1 MKNYGVV
8 VRHRVRIFMAV
19 VMFFTTM
26 LGFSQDST
34 PVLDAQSN
42 PPQLGA
48 CGDAA
53 TFTVTLNLGTTAY
66 PNAQLEITI
75 PNDFEYVNGEQTNVG
90 AVNFVSQTG
99 NKVTLNLNIPA
110 HTATQP
116 QMHVTFK
123 AKALCGSIATTAV
136 GVTKPR
142 MRYKLTGAGAE
153 QLKEGK
159 DINVLY
165 AVLNMKVDPMSAN
178 LPSGE
183 SVQRTI
189 VITNTGNSAISS
201 FKIATTLG
209 AGLEI
214 TGSDFSAEQTNGWV
228 ITNSNGTYQFS
239 GKDLA
244 KGDVVTIT
252 QTLKL
257 KGCTDFTSSYTASYG
272 CGGDESCQYNEINQA
287 TKSPGISLDNT
298 KKPILEITHIGAD
311 GNALTVAKPGGLCLD
326 TDIYHYI
333 KIENKGQ
340 GVAKDLI
347 FTIETSTG
355 DRFGSTYFIE
365 NSYEMAD
372 DHAFTQ
378 NVETPILTTPMAGG
392 GYKWKA
398 EWGGRFGTTGKHWLY
413 EMRLRDIPAG
423 GALYLRVKSRNN
435 SAALGCTTTPS
446 NLAYGYIVSK
456 VRYSNANQCVTSAP
470 VTTNQTSINAGQEI
484 DFRGFNEAS
493 VSVEGGK
500 VYNGSFNVN
509 RVLATWN
516 GLKKDDYFD
525 IVLQLSPSF
534 TNIQQSSLKL
544 FTNTGVPVNP
554 SQAPI
559 VNGNEVRF
567 RFKYQN
573 DIKPYDNK
581 VWSGADFSINGLKI
595 KFDATYNCG
604 TTVGGDPAWYKLNME
619 LKRTES
625 CGTSFTMPTRCIKV
639 DLTPYGCSSGCTDG
653 FVREIPT
660 IERTV
665 YGFEPTDPDN
675 QGVPKYDGSGN
686 LIPINPDTYTRTLQ
700 KSSFHIGDRIRFKQ
714 SGKVNKT
721 TADQWTQGQFSF
733 PMPENL
739 HADANPLTIIDP
751 QSVILTLQRAGATY
765 TATALGLIQ
774 TGNKT
779 ITVNFDIP
787 TLQAKGFPPSIADF
801 QNGDVLT
808 ISMDMTPNKFGHTSQ
823 GQKLFY
829 PNFKLIHNGTDV
841 VCGPPGIAN
850 SYYGITRFTLNVY
863 PYGDQYPT
871 NRQILECERGTHS
884 YFYFDTLMNEI
895 IATNAMFPNEHRT
908 FLRPKK
914 IWFNVPKGLILTGVK
929 IRLDGQGSAN
939 FHDTHIDIDADSN
952 DGNDAQVTDN
962 ANYGFDLEKALRTLI
977 NNKVGHG
984 DKPLHIDEGY
994 RIFIVPEVKLNCYS
1008 GEAEVLSMEME
1019 LEGTGHS
1026 VNHSGFTHFNQT
1038 NIRTIRREIKYL
1050 ADNDKITTSVAQPN
1064 YVGNTNEVRWVVQ
1077 VANSSTFHKFTN
1089 LWIASTDMEITSV
1102 QEVTNATGNT
1112 PMGIPFTKE
1121 TSGIFKL
1128 DKLDPTKT
1136 RYFLVKANII
1146 DCGTGSKNILFGQG
1160 CEGYPTTIDA
1170 NSPCVTSLPVSY
1182 RKTEGAFQVKIES
1195 QPLANYRPK
1204 LCDQIEYDIEI
1215 NNSGIGIT
1223 KEVHLDIPMGLDQ
1236 GLFFVNGSARISQKY
1251 TSGTQG
1257 TTNNWEDANV
1267 TSNNNI
1273 ISISL
1278 GNNVLLPGE
1287 KIRVRFKVQTTN
1299 DCKFNSHQQL
1309 TFIPK
1314 GKNFCGS
1321 DITDIK
1327 SATSDNIIIQ
1337 GDNSNRPIVVIEKG
1351 TATVTFAE
1359 IGATGS
1365 PMAKYEVKF
1374 VNKGSDINSDAI
1386 NANAKFAVKLP
1397 TGWTFV
1403 DQQEI
1408 ATKSGGK
1415 LQYESLEDGFYV
1427 YKLLT
1432 SMPKGEALEI
1442 NDISM
1447 KFTGAMNCDN
1457 TGEVQTQLYYVVD
1470 AGTFGSNC
1478 SVAPTCNLKT
1488 VIVDRKQLLVNKVP
1502 KAKLKTDANT
1512 DLCGTKTIADL
1523 NTLVT
1528 GNANLVWYATQ
1539 TGGAPLATNVQIP
1552 IGTTSYYLALKDAL
1566 TDCESAERLV
1576 VTVTV
1581 KEISERGHISRRQF
1595 CDISSLTVQ
1604 KLKETINLDEEGLIK
1619 VYDNG
1624 GGTAKLDTDILTP
1637 GVLYQYT
1644 RTQAGKCESD
1654 RRDITLIIGKT
1665 PTPVLAEILCGQMT
1679 VDQLKAKFPTPSTIK
1694 VYNGASEVT
1703 SGNLGV
1709 GNYQITNTE
1718 NGKCE
1723 SDKLNINIYES
1734 PVLNITKTD
1743 ASCGVAPSVKINEY
1757 NTAFTYTITPN
1768 LTIATDGTITGYTYG
1783 TSYEVKV
1790 TNGGCSAIQNFVV
1803 SNTCTIDAV
1812 DDLLIEV
1819 DALSPL
1825 RTSTTTI
1832 LSNDTL
1838 GTASATL
1845 SNVTITTQTSAD
1857 PRVSIDTATG
1867 KVKVNSDSVP
1877 TGIYTLTYTIC
1888 EKVNG
1893 TPCDTATVTV
1903 KVRNINAVDDAFTY
1917 ENGALSGTG
1926 NILVN
1931 DKYNGTIPSIPV
1943 EVDLTTSALPEG
1955 ITVSPTGDILVSNAK
1970 SGIYTFTY
1978 QLCSKVLTDV
1988 CDSATVTITVKNR
2001 IEANDDDNG
2010 DSVNGYN
2017 LVPNSTIDIFANDR
2031 LDGKGVS
2038 SQTVTITTHTSL
2050 PVGVTIDVNG
2060 KVTIGSDTPTG
2071 LHSFTY
2077 TLCEKGVTPA
2087 NCDIAKV
2094 IFIVKNIDAV
2104 DDDFGVQTVGTTTKT
2119 VFENDK
2125 LNGVVPTSATVSV
2138 TPNNLPI
2145 GVTLNSDGTLTIG
2158 NTASSGTHTF
2168 TYTICD
2174 KANTSI
2180 CDTATATV
2188 TIKKVVA
2195 TDDSYSITDTTVTQ
2209 TVGNVLDNDKVG
2221 TQTATTTLVTIGNI
2235 QNPTGSNVPALDTN
2249 GNITIP
2255 QGTLPNIY
2263 TITYEICLS
2272 GGSTDCDTAEVQVV
2286 VGTPTLTVAND
2297 TYTATTIATPRVVGN
2312 VLSNDAINGH
2322 TPVLPSFVNI
2332 SVKQPAT
2339 PIGGGVTPTL
2349 STTTGDV
2356 EVPANTPAGVYT
2368 IVYEL
2373 CPKGIATGSPS
2384 CKTAT
2389 VTVTV
2394 SAPEIVALPNAY
2406 TVTTTTT
2413 TQTVGNVLDN
2423 DSLGGASVST
2433 STVTL
2438 TPGAF
2443 THPNITMGTDGNITI
2458 SPNTPSG
2465 TYTGTYTIC
2474 DRVNTSNC
2482 TSTTVTIVVT
2492 AVTTPTVITA
2502 TDDPVTVT
2510 TTESGTVVNVLD
2522 NDRLGT
2528 KTPTTS
2534 DVTIT
2539 VTSTPTGAIVPNLDP
2554 VTGDVTVPSG
2564 TPTGTYVIGYEICT
2578 KVGTVTCSTATVTI
2592 TVTEV
2597 VTPTVL
2603 IATDDPVTVT
2613 TTQSGTVVN
2622 VLDNDK
2628 IGTNTPTTSDVTI
2641 TVTSTP
2647 TGSVVPNLD
2656 PSTGNVMVPSGTPTG
2671 TYTIGYS
2678 ICTKVGTITCDT
2690 ATVTVVVTE
2699 VTTPTTPT
2707 VVTATDDV
2715 VTVTTTQSGT
2725 VVNVLDNDKI
2735 GTNTPTTSDVT
2746 ITVTSTPTGTIV
2758 PNLDPSTGNVTVS
2771 SGTPTGTYTI
2781 GYRICTKSGTITCA
2795 TATVVI
2801 TVTEVV
2807 TPTNTTV
2814 AKDDFRTTYVNTQ
2827 VSGSVGTNDL
2837 DPEGDTQVW
2846 TIQTNTVGGHS
2857 FVLNADGTYTFTP
2870 STDFVGTVSYTYEVC
2885 DNGTPQ
2891 ACATATVYISVKQV
2905 ATPTATSDTF
2915 TATTSTNTQTVGN
2928 VLNNDRIGTNTPTT
2942 SDVTIT
2948 VTKTPTGAIVPILD
2962 PSTGDVTVP
2971 SGTPSGTYEIG
2982 YKICTKVGTVT
2993 CSTATVTITV
3003 TEVVTPTVLIATDDP
3018 VTVTTTQSGTVVNVL
3033 DNDKIGTN
3041 TPTTFDVTITV
3052 TSTPTGAIVPN
3063 LDPVTGNVMV
3073 PSGTPTGTYT
3083 IGYSICTKS
3092 GTITCATATVVITV
3106 TEVVTPTNTTVAK
3119 DDFRTT
3125 YVNTQ
3130 VSGSVAA
3137 NDLDPEGDT
3146 QVWTTQTNTVGGH
3159 SFVLNADGRYT
3170 FTPSTDFVG
3179 TVSYTYEVCD
3189 NGTPQACATAT
3200 ISIQVLPK
3208 GINSLVAND
3217 DTAVTKVNTGVLI
3230 SVLSNDFDPEGD
3242 TFSVT
3247 THTNPSHGTV
3257 ALNADGTFTYTP
3269 TTDFVGEDE
3278 FTYIICDG
3286 NVTSTCKTARVH
3298 VSVVSTT
3305 TNITVANDDA
3315 YNTDVNVAVVGNV
3328 LNNDTDPEGD
3338 TVTTTVVTTP
3348 SNGTLSLSTDGTFT
3362 YTPTTNFVG
3371 TDSFTYRVCDSGTP
3385 QACDEAT
3392 AYITVKGVVATPTAN
3407 SDTFTATTSTNTQ
3420 TVGNVLDNDR
3430 LGTNTPT
3437 TSDVTITVTSTP
3449 TGAIVPNLDPSTGN
3463 VMVPSGTPTG
3473 TYTIGYSICT
3483 KSGTIT
3489 CDTATVTI
3497 VVTEVTTPTTPV
3509 VAKDDV
3515 EQTVVDTPVTV
3526 KVVSNDEHVP
3536 TQGTL
3541 TIVTQPKNGTVV
3553 INDNGTTNDPS
3564 DDEVVYTPN
3573 RGYAG
3578 VDSFEYELCDTM
3590 GNCSIAK
3597 VTITVLNDVIP
3608 HNGISVNGDG
3618 LNDYFHIQGIE
3629 RYPNNTVRIYNRWG
3643 VKVFETKGY
3652 DNVSRVFRAISNGRV
3667 TIEAPEKLPQ
3677 GTYYYIIEYTDNNNK
3692 KHTKG
3697 SWLYIKK

>member
-1 MKNYGVV
+1 
-8 VRHRVRIFMAV
+8 
-19 VMFFTTM
+19 M
-26 LGFSQDST
+26 LGFSQNST

-153 QLKEGK
+153 QLKEGR

-272 CGGDESCQYNEINQA
+272 CAGDESCQYNEINQA

-298 KKPILEITHIGAD
+298 KKPILVVSAVNSD
-311 GNALTVAKPGGLCLD
+311 GTPFKGLRDGGLCFD
-326 TDIYHYI
+326 TEIEHYI
-333 KIENKGQ
+333 KIENQ
-340 GVAKDLI
+340 GAGTAKDLI
-347 FTIETSTG
+347 FTIETSRG
-355 DRFGSTYFIE
+355 VERGSTYFIE
-365 NSYEMAD
+365 NSYQMAD
-372 DHAFTQ
+372 DAAITQ
-378 NVETPILTTPMAGG
+378 NVATPILTPETSTHVWSSERGMH
-392 GYKWKA
+392 Y
-398 EWGGRFGTTGKHWLY
+398 GTTGKNYLL

-423 GALYLRVKSRNN
+423 NALYVRVKTRNN
-435 SAALGCTTTPS
+435 SPTAGCETKPK
-446 NLAYGYIVSK
+446 NIHYGYIATK
-456 VRYSNANQCVTSAP
+456 VRYSNANPCVTSAP
-470 VTTNQTSINAGQEI
+470 VSTDPLGVHSGKEVHFYGVNVADAFVHGGQKYKGKFNITRILTT
-484 DFRGFNEAS
+484 F
-493 VSVEGGK
+493 
-500 VYNGSFNVN
+500 
-509 RVLATWN
+509 N

-525 IVLQLSPSF
+525 IVLNLSPSF
-534 TNIQQSSLKL
+534 TGVSTSTVKLSTAIQTIEPSEILK
-544 FTNTGVPVNP
+544 
-554 SQAPI
+554 
-559 VNGNEVRF
+559 NGNELRI
-567 RFKYQN
+567 RFKYE
-573 DIKPYDNK
+573 DTKKPYNNK
-581 VWSGADFSINGLKI
+581 NWSGFDFLLNAAQLE
-595 KFDATYNCG
+595 FEATYNCG
-604 TTVGGDPAWYKLNME
+604 ATVGGDPAWYSVHME
-619 LKRTES
+619 LKKHIS
-625 CGTSFTMPTRCIKV
+625 CDASYLLATGCDKV
-639 DLTPYGCSSGCTDG
+639 NLTPYGCSSGCVNG
-653 FVREIPT
+653 FVRGIPT
-660 IERTV
+660 VERMV
-665 YGFEPTDPDN
+665 YGYEASDPDN
-675 QGVPKYDGSGN
+675 GGLPKYDGSGN
-686 LIPINPDTYTRTLQ
+686 PISINPDTYTRTIQ
-700 KSSFHIGDRIRFKQ
+700 KSFFHTGDRIRFKQ
-714 SGKVNKT
+714 SGEVKKT
-721 TADQWTQGQFSF
+721 NTEQWTQGQFSF

-739 HADANPLTIIDP
+739 HADADPLTIIDP
-751 QSVILTLQRAGATY
+751 QSVILTLQRAGSTY
-765 TATALGLIQ
+765 TATALDLIQ

-779 ITVNFDIP
+779 ITIEFNIA
-787 TLQAKGFPPSIADF
+787 TLHTKGFPPSIADF

-808 ISMDMTPNKFGHTSQ
+808 ISMDMTPNKFGRSSR

-829 PNFKLIHNGTDV
+829 PNFKLVHNGVDV
-841 VCGPPGIAN
+841 SCGPSGVAN
-850 SYYGITRFTLNVY
+850 SYYGITRFGLYAQSTNH
-863 PYGDQYPT
+863 PT
-871 NRQILECERGTHS
+871 RRQIVECTRDSES
-884 YFYFDTLMNEI
+884 YFNLDVNLDETPV
-895 IATNAMFPNEHRT
+895 TNVMFPNENRNL
-908 FLRPKK
+908 LRPKN

-929 IRLDGQGSAN
+929 IRLDGQGNTN
-939 FHDTHIDIDADSN
+939 FGDTSIDVDADNN
-952 DGNDAQVTDN
+952 DGNDSEVTDN
-962 ANYGFDLEKALRTLI
+962 PNYRFDLDKAMRNLI
-977 NNKVGHG
+977 KAKLNHG

-994 RIFIVPEVKLNCYS
+994 RIYIVPQVKINCHA
-1008 GEAEVLSMEME
+1008 GAQERLSIDVE
-1019 LEGTGHS
+1019 LEGTGES
-1026 VNHSGFTHFNQT
+1026 INSPIRTYLEQM
-1038 NIRTIRREIKYL
+1038 NIRTGAQYIDYL
-1050 ADNDKITTSVAQPN
+1050 TDNDKITTTVAQPN

-1102 QEVTNATGNT
+1102 QEVTNATGNI

-1160 CEGYPTTIDA
+1160 CEGYPTAIDA

-1337 GDNSNRPIVVIEKG
+1337 GDNSNRPIVVIEKA

-1403 DQQEI
+1403 NQQEI

-1470 AGTFGSNC
+1470 TGTFGSNC

-1539 TGGAPLATNVQIP
+1539 TGGVPLATNVQIP

-1581 KEISERGHISRRQF
+1581 KEISERGYISRRQF

-1665 PTPVLAEILCGQMT
+1665 PIPVLAEILCGQMT

-1694 VYNGASEVT
+1694 VYNGTSEVT

-1723 SDKLNINIYES
+1723 SDKLNITIYES

-1743 ASCGVAPSVKINEY
+1743 ASCGVAPSVKINGY

-1812 DDLLIEV
+1812 DDSLIEV

-1867 KVKVNSDSVP
+1867 KVQVNSDSVP

-1917 ENGALSGTG
+1917 ENGSLSGSG
-1926 NILVN
+1926 NILDN

-1978 QLCSKVLTDV
+1978 QLCSKVFTDV

-2094 IFIVKNIDAV
+2094 IFTVKNIDAV

-2138 TPNNLPI
+2138 TSTNLPI

-2174 KANTSI
+2174 KANTGI

-2332 SVKQPAT
+2332 GVKQPAT
-2339 PIGGGVTPTL
+2339 PIGAGVTPTL

-2474 DRVNTSNC
+2474 DKINTGNC
-2482 TSTTVTIVVT
+2482 TSTTVTVTIT
-2492 AVTTPTVITA
+2492 AVATPTALAA
-2502 TDDPVTVT
+2502 TDDPITVT
-2510 TTESGTVVNVLD
+2510 TSTNTQTVGNVLN
-2522 NDRLGT
+2522 NDR
-2528 KTPTTS
+2528 
-2534 DVTIT
+2534 
-2539 VTSTPTGAIVPNLDP
+2539 
-2554 VTGDVTVPSG
+2554 
-2564 TPTGTYVIGYEICT
+2564 
-2578 KVGTVTCSTATVTI
+2578 
-2592 TVTEV
+2592 
-2597 VTPTVL
+2597 
-2603 IATDDPVTVT
+2603 
-2613 TTQSGTVVN
+2613 
-2622 VLDNDK
+2622 
-2628 IGTNTPTTSDVTI
+2628 
-2641 TVTSTP
+2641 
-2647 TGSVVPNLD
+2647 
-2656 PSTGNVMVPSGTPTG
+2656 
-2671 TYTIGYS
+2671 
-2678 ICTKVGTITCDT
+2678 
-2690 ATVTVVVTE
+2690 
-2699 VTTPTTPT
+2699 
-2707 VVTATDDV
+2707 
-2715 VTVTTTQSGT
+2715 
-2725 VVNVLDNDKI
+2725 I

-2758 PNLDPSTGNVTVS
+2758 PNLDPSTGNVTVP

-2781 GYRICTKSGTITCA
+2781 GYR
-2795 TATVVI
+2795 
-2801 TVTEVV
+2801 
-2807 TPTNTTV
+2807 
-2814 AKDDFRTTYVNTQ
+2814 
-2827 VSGSVGTNDL
+2827 
-2837 DPEGDTQVW
+2837 
-2846 TIQTNTVGGHS
+2846 
-2857 FVLNADGTYTFTP
+2857 
-2870 STDFVGTVSYTYEVC
+2870 
-2885 DNGTPQ
+2885 
-2891 ACATATVYISVKQV
+2891 
-2905 ATPTATSDTF
+2905 
-2915 TATTSTNTQTVGN
+2915 
-2928 VLNNDRIGTNTPTT
+2928 
-2942 SDVTIT
+2942 
-2948 VTKTPTGAIVPILD
+2948 
-2962 PSTGDVTVP
+2962 
-2971 SGTPSGTYEIG
+2971 
-2982 YKICTKVGTVT
+2982 
-2993 CSTATVTITV
+2993 
-3003 TEVVTPTVLIATDDP
+3003 
-3018 VTVTTTQSGTVVNVL
+3018 
-3033 DNDKIGTN
+3033 
-3041 TPTTFDVTITV
+3041 
-3052 TSTPTGAIVPN
+3052 
-3063 LDPVTGNVMV
+3063 
-3073 PSGTPTGTYT
+3073 
-3083 IGYSICTKS
+3083 ICTKS

-3159 SFVLNADGRYT
+3159 SFVLNSDGRYTFTPSTGFVGTVSYTYEVCDDGTPQACATATVYISVKQVATPTANTDTFTVTTSTNTQTVGNVLDNDKLGTKTPTTSDVTITVTSTPTGTIVPNLDPVTGNVTVPSGTPTGTYVIGYSICTKSGTITCDTATVTVIVTAVTTPTNTTVAKDDFRTTYVNTQVSGSVGTNDLDPEGDTQVWTTQTNTLGGHSFVLNSDGTYTFTPSTGFVGTVSYTYEVCDNGTPQACATATVYISVKQVATPTANTDTFTVTTSTNTQTVGNVLDNDKIGTNTPTTSDVTITVTSTPTGSVVPNLDPVTGDVTVPSGTPTGTYTIGYSICTKSGTITCDTATVTVIVTAVTTPTNTTVAKDDFRTTYVNTQVSGSVAANDLDPEGDTQVWTTQTNTVGGHSFVLNADGTYT

-3286 NVTSTCKTARVH
+3286 NVTSTCTTARVH

-3392 AYITVKGVVATPTAN
+3392 VYITVKGVVATPTAN
-3407 SDTFTATTSTNTQ
+3407 SDTFTVTTSTNTQ
-3420 TVGNVLDNDR
+3420 TVGNVLDNDK
-3430 LGTNTPT
+3430 LGAKTPT

-3449 TGAIVPNLDPSTGN
+3449 TGTIVPNLDAVTGN
-3463 VMVPSGTPTG
+3463 VTVPSGTPTG

-3483 KSGTIT
+3483 KSATIT

-3541 TIVTQPKNGTVV
+3541 TIVTQPKNGTIV
-3553 INDNGTTNDPS
+3553 IKDNGTTNDPS

>member
-1 MKNYGVV
+1 
-8 VRHRVRIFMAV
+8 MAV

-136 GVTKPR
+136 GATKPR

-165 AVLNMKVDPMSAN
+165 AALKTSVTPPTSTMA
-178 LPSGE
+178 SGE
-183 SVQRTI
+183 QVVRNIT
-189 VITNTGNSAISS
+189 ITNGGNGAIKS
-201 FKIATTLG
+201 FKLTTTMG
-209 AGLEI
+209 AGLQI
-214 TGSDFSAEQTNGWV
+214 VNSDTSLATGWTVNHNGA
-228 ITNSNGTYQFS
+228 GEYEFS
-239 GKDLA
+239 GSTLDP
-244 KGDVVTIT
+244 GQSVTIK
-252 QTLKL
+252 QTVSLQ
-257 KGCTDFTSSYTASYG
+257 GCSDFTSSYTASYG
-272 CGGDESCQYNEINQA
+272 CGGALSCDYPKKEEA
-287 TKSPGISLDNT
+287 TANPTANFDPT
-298 KKPILEITHIGAD
+298 KKPNLEVTNVKADGTFDAIVTPGELCLNTDITHHIR
-311 GNALTVAKPGGLCLD
+311 
-326 TDIYHYI
+326 IH
-333 KIENKGQ
+333 NKG
-340 GVAKDLI
+340 GALAKNPIITL
-347 FTIETSTG
+347 ETSRG
-355 DRFGSTYFIE
+355 ERFGSTHLLDGQ
-365 NSYEMAD
+365 YEMSFD
-372 DHAFTQ
+372 PNFITVQIPTVKHS
-378 NVETPILTTPMAGG
+378 TPINSTYGA
-392 GYKWKA
+392 
-398 EWGGRFGTTGKHWLY
+398 RFGTAGKTELV
-413 EMRLRDIPAG
+413 ELNLSDIPAG
-423 GALYLRVKSRNN
+423 QSLYLRFKSRNN
-435 SAALGCTTTPS
+435 APVGDCTNRPDTEI
-446 NLAYGYIVSK
+446 AFGYIVDK
-456 VRYSNANQCVTSAP
+456 VKYSDSSVCNPDPDRYTSNHVISEGMQ
-470 VTTNQTSINAGQEI
+470 I
-484 DFRGFNEAS
+484 EAS
-493 VSVEGGK
+493 GSNVMGALTVS
-500 VYNGSFNVN
+500 NGEIYDGIFTLH
-509 RVLATWN
+509 RLLASPA
-516 GLKKDDYFD
+516 GLKAGDYFD
-525 IVLQLSPSF
+525 VVLELSPSL
-534 TNIQQSSLKL
+534 TVEDENTLKIKNSEGNPYTVTPIQD
-544 FTNTGVPVNP
+544 
-554 SQAPI
+554 
-559 VNGNEVRF
+559 GNKWRF
-567 RFKYQN
+567 RFKFNEIFIGTAKWTSTFQAFSALLEFKARYQCGSGT
-573 DIKPYDNK
+573 
-581 VWSGADFSINGLKI
+581 SGA
-595 KFDATYNCG
+595 
-604 TTVGGDPAWYKLNME
+604 PAWYKVNME
-619 LKRTES
+619 LKREIS
-625 CGTSFTMPTRCIKV
+625 CSTSDIMSTRCTQV
-639 DLTPYGCSSGCTDG
+639 DLQPLGCTSGCTDG
-653 FVREIPT
+653 LVRQTPKIQRLTYGNKPT
-660 IERTV
+660 N
-665 YGFEPTDPDN
+665 PDN
-675 QGVPKYDGSGN
+675 AGKPLYP
-686 LIPINPDTYTRTLQ
+686 LTPIDDFSNIAT
-700 KSSFHIGDRIRFKQ
+700 SSYHAGDRIRFEQ
-714 SGKVNKT
+714 SGVVQKT
-721 TADQWTQGQFSF
+721 IATEVWTEGQFSVEI
-733 PMPENL
+733 PDIYALGTAPKS
-739 HADANPLTIIDP
+739 IIHNE
-751 QSVILTLQRAGATY
+751 TLKLVLERGGNTY
-765 TATALGLIQ
+765 TATGLSY
-774 TGNKT
+774 TGGDNAATAT
-779 ITVNFDIP
+779 ITVHFDMN
-787 TLQAKGFPPSIADF
+787 TLHTKGFPNTITDF
-801 QNGDVLT
+801 QNSDKLT
-808 ISMDMTPNKFGHTSQ
+808 ISFEMTPNNYGVTNSGGKVIVK
-823 GQKLFY
+823 GQKIFR
-829 PNFKLIHNGTDV
+829 PNFKLTYGGNDR
-841 VCGPPGIAN
+841 VCGPSGLAN
-850 SYYGITRFTLNVY
+850 SYYALTRFAIYIGGNSVESYRRITECQTTGNVY
-863 PYGDQYPT
+863 
-871 NRQILECERGTHS
+871 
-884 YFYFDTLMNEI
+884 FYYDALVNEQRISNTL
-895 IATNAMFPNEHRT
+895 FPNEHRT
-908 FLRPKK
+908 FLTPKK
-914 IWFNVPKGLILTGVK
+914 AVFNVPKGLLLTE
-929 IRLDGQGSAN
+929 IYFTLEGQGTSSFGGVNGRYVLPTPITNNPN
-939 FHDTHIDIDADSN
+939 FE
-952 DGNDAQVTDN
+952 
-962 ANYGFDLEKALRTLI
+962 FDLKEYLSNKLGTPTL
-977 NNKVGHG
+977 N
-984 DKPLHIDEGY
+984 LDEGY
-994 RIFIVPEVKLNCYS
+994 RFFINP
-1008 GEAEVLSMEME
+1008 VLKPTCHAGDSEELKMSLF
-1019 LEGTGHS
+1019 LEGTGQSVHS
-1026 VNHSGFTHFNQT
+1026 PRLVYNNNDNIPVPTQT
-1038 NIRTIRREIKYL
+1038 ITYL
-1050 ADNDKITTSVAQPN
+1050 IDNNKITSFVAQPIHT
-1064 YVGNTNEVRWVVQ
+1064 GNTDEVSWVVQ
-1077 VANSSTFHKFTN
+1077 VANSSIFHKFTN
-1089 LWIASTDMEITSV
+1089 LWIGATDMNITSV
-1102 QEVTNATGNT
+1102 QEVTDATGNSLIGA
-1112 PMGIPFTKE
+1112 PLTKE

-1128 DKLDPTKT
+1128 GELATTKT
-1136 RYFLVKANII
+1136 RFFLVKSNIS
-1146 DCGTGSKNILFGQG
+1146 DCGQGDRTILFGQG
-1160 CEGYPTTIDA
+1160 CEGYPNAIDA
-1170 NSPCVTSLPVSY
+1170 DSPCVKKLPVKY
-1182 RKTEGAFQVKIES
+1182 AKTEAAFQVKIIS
-1195 QPLANYRPK
+1195 QPPADYRPN

-1215 NNSGIGIT
+1215 NNSGAGLAKDI
-1223 KEVHLDIPMGLDQ
+1223 HLDIPLGTDQ
-1236 GLFFVNGSARISQKY
+1236 GLFFVSGSAYISQKY
-1251 TSGTQG
+1251 TTGTQS
-1257 TTNNWEDANV
+1257 TTGSWANANV
-1267 TSNNNI
+1267 TSANDI
-1273 ISISL
+1273 ISIGLATNTLSI
-1278 GNNVLLPGE
+1278 GE
-1287 KIRVRFKVQTTN
+1287 KIRVRFKVQTTS
-1299 DCKFNSHQQL
+1299 DCRFTSHQKLQ
-1309 TFIPK
+1309 FIPK
-1314 GKNFCGS
+1314 GRNFCGS
-1321 DITDIK
+1321 DIIDIN

-1337 GDNSNRPIVVIEKG
+1337 GDNSNRPIVVIEKA

-1408 ATKSGGK
+1408 ETKSGGK

-1432 SMPKGEALEI
+1432 SMPKGQALEI

-1539 TGGAPLATNVQIP
+1539 TGGVPLATNVQIP
-1552 IGTTSYYLALKDAL
+1552 TGTTSYYLALKDAL

-1581 KEISERGHISRRQF
+1581 KEISERGHISISRRQF

-1624 GGTAKLDTDILTP
+1624 GSTAKLDTDILTP

-1665 PTPVLAEILCGQMT
+1665 PTPVLSEVLCGQMT

-1723 SDKLNINIYES
+1723 SDKLNIIIYES

-1743 ASCGVAPSVKINEY
+1743 ASCGVAPSVKINGY

-1838 GTASATL
+1838 GTASAT
-1845 SNVTITTQTSAD
+1845 STNVTITQIATTD
-1857 PRVSIDTATG
+1857 PRVTIDTATG
-1867 KVKVNSDSVP
+1867 KVQVNSDSVP
-1877 TGIYTLTYTIC
+1877 TGIYTITYRIC

-1903 KVRNINAVDDAFTY
+1903 KVINIKTGDDEFTY
-1917 ENGALSGTG
+1917 ENGSLSGSG
-1926 NILVN
+1926 NILDN
-1931 DKYNGTIPSIPV
+1931 DKYNGTIPSIPA
-1943 EVDLTTSALPEG
+1943 EVTLTTLPPAG

-1978 QLCSKVLTDV
+1978 QLCSKVFTDV

-2087 NCDIAKV
+2087 NCDTAKV
-2094 IFIVKNIDAV
+2094 IFTVKNIDAV

-2125 LNGVVPTSATVSV
+2125 LNGVSPTSATVSV

-2174 KANTSI
+2174 KANTGI

-2332 SVKQPAT
+2332 GVKQPAT
-2339 PIGGGVTPTL
+2339 PIGAGVTPTL
-2349 STTTGDV
+2349 STITGDV

-2373 CPKGIATGSPS
+2373 CPKGIVTGSAS

-2423 DSLGGASVST
+2423 DSLGGVSVST

-2482 TSTTVTIVVT
+2482 TSTTVT
-2492 AVTTPTVITA
+2492 
-2502 TDDPVTVT
+2502 
-2510 TTESGTVVNVLD
+2510 
-2522 NDRLGT
+2522 
-2528 KTPTTS
+2528 
-2534 DVTIT
+2534 VTIT
-2539 VTSTPTGAIVPNLDP
+2539 AVA
-2554 VTGDVTVPSG
+2554 
-2564 TPTGTYVIGYEICT
+2564 
-2578 KVGTVTCSTATVTI
+2578 
-2592 TVTEV
+2592 
-2597 VTPTVL
+2597 TPTVL
-2603 IATDDPVTVT
+2603 VANDDPVTVT
-2613 TTQSGTVVN
+2613 TTQSGTVIN
-2622 VLDNDK
+2622 VLDNDR
-2628 IGTNTPTTSDVTI
+2628 
-2641 TVTSTP
+2641 
-2647 TGSVVPNLD
+2647 
-2656 PSTGNVMVPSGTPTG
+2656 
-2671 TYTIGYS
+2671 
-2678 ICTKVGTITCDT
+2678 
-2690 ATVTVVVTE
+2690 
-2699 VTTPTTPT
+2699 
-2707 VVTATDDV
+2707 
-2715 VTVTTTQSGT
+2715 
-2725 VVNVLDNDKI
+2725 I

-2746 ITVTSTPTGTIV
+2746 ITVTSTPTGTNV
-2758 PNLDPSTGNVTVS
+2758 PILDPLTGNVTVP
-2771 SGTPTGTYTI
+2771 SGTPTATYEI
-2781 GYRICTKSGTITCA
+2781 GYKICTKVGIVTCS
-2795 TATVVI
+2795 TATVTI

-2827 VSGSVGTNDL
+2827 VSGSVAANDL

-2846 TIQTNTVGGHS
+2846 TTQTNTTGGHT

-2942 SDVTIT
+2942 SDVTIM
-2948 VTKTPTGAIVPILD
+2948 VTKTPTGTIVPILD
-2962 PSTGDVTVP
+2962 PSTGNVTVP
-2971 SGTPSGTYEIG
+2971 SGTPTGTYTIG
-2982 YKICTKVGTVT
+2982 YEICTKVGTVT

-3041 TPTTFDVTITV
+3041 TPTTSDVTITV
-3052 TSTPTGAIVPN
+3052 TKTPTGTIVPI
-3063 LDPVTGNVMV
+3063 LDPSTGNVTV

-3083 IGYSICTKS
+3083 IGYKICTKV
-3092 GTITCATATVVITV
+3092 GTVTCSTATVTITV

-3119 DDFRTT
+3119 DDINNT

-3130 VSGSVAA
+3130 VSGSVGT

-3146 QVWTTQTNTVGGH
+3146 QVWTIQTNTVGGH
-3159 SFVLNADGRYT
+3159 SFVLNADGTYT

-3247 THTNPSHGTV
+3247 KHTNPSHGTV
-3257 ALNADGTFTYTP
+3257 VLNADGTFTYTP

-3286 NVTSTCKTARVH
+3286 NVTSTCRTARVH

-3392 AYITVKGVVATPTAN
+3392 VYITVKGVVATPTAN
-3407 SDTFTATTSTNTQ
+3407 TDTFTATTSTNTQ

-3449 TGAIVPNLDPSTGN
+3449 TGTIVPNLDPVTGN
-3463 VMVPSGTPTG
+3463 VTVPSGTPTG
-3473 TYTIGYSICT
+3473 TYVIGYEICT
-3483 KSGTIT
+3483 KSVTIT

-3553 INDNGTTNDPS
+3553 INDNGTTNAPS

-3597 VTITVLNDVIP
+3597 VTITVLDEVIP
-3608 HNGISVNGDG
+3608 YNAISVNGDG

-3652 DNVSRVFRAISNGRV
+3652 DNVNRVFRAISNGRV

>member
-136 GVTKPR
+136 GATKPR

-165 AVLNMKVDPMSAN
+165 AALKTSVTPPTSTMA
-178 LPSGE
+178 SGE
-183 SVQRTI
+183 QVVRNIT
-189 VITNTGNSAISS
+189 ITNGGNGAIKS
-201 FKIATTLG
+201 FKLTTTMG
-209 AGLEI
+209 AGLQI
-214 TGSDFSAEQTNGWV
+214 VNSDTSLATGWTVNHNGA
-228 ITNSNGTYQFS
+228 GEYEFS
-239 GKDLA
+239 GSTLDP
-244 KGDVVTIT
+244 GQSVTIK
-252 QTLKL
+252 QTVSLQ
-257 KGCTDFTSSYTASYG
+257 GCSDFTSSYTASYG
-272 CGGDESCQYNEINQA
+272 CGGALSCDYPKKEEA
-287 TKSPGISLDNT
+287 TANPTANFDPT
-298 KKPILEITHIGAD
+298 KKPNLEVTNVKADGTFDAIVTPGELCLNTDITHHIR
-311 GNALTVAKPGGLCLD
+311 
-326 TDIYHYI
+326 IH
-333 KIENKGQ
+333 NKG
-340 GVAKDLI
+340 GALAKNPIITL
-347 FTIETSTG
+347 ETSRG
-355 DRFGSTYFIE
+355 ERFGSTHLLDGQ
-365 NSYEMAD
+365 YEMSFD
-372 DHAFTQ
+372 PNFITVQIPTVKHS
-378 NVETPILTTPMAGG
+378 TPINSTYGA
-392 GYKWKA
+392 
-398 EWGGRFGTTGKHWLY
+398 RFGTAGKTELV
-413 EMRLRDIPAG
+413 ELNLSDIPAG
-423 GALYLRVKSRNN
+423 QSLYLRFKSRNN
-435 SAALGCTTTPS
+435 APVGDCTNRPDTEI
-446 NLAYGYIVSK
+446 AFGYIVDK
-456 VRYSNANQCVTSAP
+456 VKYSDSSVCNPDPDRYTSNHVISEGMQ
-470 VTTNQTSINAGQEI
+470 I
-484 DFRGFNEAS
+484 EAS
-493 VSVEGGK
+493 GSNVMGALTVSNGQIYDGK
-500 VYNGSFNVN
+500 FTLH
-509 RVLATWN
+509 RLLASST
-516 GLKKDDYFD
+516 GLKAGDYFD
-525 IVLQLSPSF
+525 VVLELSPSL
-534 TNIQQSSLKL
+534 TVEDVNTLKIKNSEGNPYTVTPIQD
-544 FTNTGVPVNP
+544 
-554 SQAPI
+554 
-559 VNGNEVRF
+559 GNKWRF
-567 RFKYQN
+567 RFKFNEIFIGTAKWTSTFQAFSALLEFKARYQCGSGT
-573 DIKPYDNK
+573 
-581 VWSGADFSINGLKI
+581 SGA
-595 KFDATYNCG
+595 
-604 TTVGGDPAWYKLNME
+604 PAWYKVNME
-619 LKRTES
+619 LKREIS
-625 CGTSFTMPTRCIKV
+625 CSTSDIMSTHCTQV
-639 DLTPYGCSSGCTDG
+639 DLQPLGCTSGCTDG
-653 FVREIPT
+653 LVRQTPKIQRLTYGNKPT
-660 IERTV
+660 N
-665 YGFEPTDPDN
+665 PDN
-675 QGVPKYDGSGN
+675 AGKPLYP
-686 LIPINPDTYTRTLQ
+686 LTPIDDFSNIAT
-700 KSSFHIGDRIRFKQ
+700 SSYHAGDRIRFEQ
-714 SGKVNKT
+714 SGVVQKT
-721 TADQWTQGQFSF
+721 IATEVWTEGQFSVEI
-733 PMPENL
+733 PDIYALGTAPKS
-739 HADANPLTIIDP
+739 IIHNE
-751 QSVILTLQRAGATY
+751 TLKLVLERGGNTY
-765 TATALGLIQ
+765 TATGLSY
-774 TGNKT
+774 TGGDNAATAT
-779 ITVNFDIP
+779 ITVHFDMN
-787 TLQAKGFPPSIADF
+787 TLHTKGFPNTITDF
-801 QNGDVLT
+801 QNSDKLT
-808 ISMDMTPNKFGHTSQ
+808 ISFEMTPNNYGVTNSGGKVIVK
-823 GQKLFY
+823 GQKIFR
-829 PNFKLIHNGTDV
+829 PNFKLTYGGNDR
-841 VCGPPGIAN
+841 VCGPSGLAN
-850 SYYGITRFTLNVY
+850 SYYALTRFAIYIGGNSVESYRRITECQTTGNVY
-863 PYGDQYPT
+863 
-871 NRQILECERGTHS
+871 
-884 YFYFDTLMNEI
+884 FYYDALVNEQRISNTL
-895 IATNAMFPNEHRT
+895 FPNEHRT
-908 FLRPKK
+908 FLTPKK
-914 IWFNVPKGLILTGVK
+914 AVFNVPKGLLLTE
-929 IRLDGQGSAN
+929 IYFTLEGQGTSSFGGVN
-939 FHDTHIDIDADSN
+939 GRYVLPTPITNNPSFE
-952 DGNDAQVTDN
+952 
-962 ANYGFDLEKALRTLI
+962 FDLKEYLSNKLGTPTL
-977 NNKVGHG
+977 N
-984 DKPLHIDEGY
+984 LDEGY
-994 RIFIVPEVKLNCYS
+994 RFFINP
-1008 GEAEVLSMEME
+1008 VLKPTCHAGDSEELKMSLF
-1019 LEGTGHS
+1019 LEGTGQSVHS
-1026 VNHSGFTHFNQT
+1026 PRLVYNNNDNIPVPTQT
-1038 NIRTIRREIKYL
+1038 ITYL
-1050 ADNDKITTSVAQPN
+1050 IDNNKITSFVAQPIHT
-1064 YVGNTNEVRWVVQ
+1064 GNTDEVSWVVQ
-1077 VANSSTFHKFTN
+1077 VANSSIFHKFTN
-1089 LWIASTDMEITSV
+1089 LWIGATDMNITSV
-1102 QEVTNATGNT
+1102 QEVTDATGNSLIGA
-1112 PMGIPFTKE
+1112 PLTKE

-1128 DKLDPTKT
+1128 GELATTKT
-1136 RYFLVKANII
+1136 RFFLVKSNIS
-1146 DCGTGSKNILFGQG
+1146 DCGQGDRTILFGQG
-1160 CEGYPTTIDA
+1160 CEGYPNAIDA
-1170 NSPCVTSLPVSY
+1170 DSPCVKKLPVKY
-1182 RKTEGAFQVKIES
+1182 AKTEAAFQVKIIS
-1195 QPLANYRPK
+1195 QPPADYRPN

-1215 NNSGIGIT
+1215 NNSGAGLAKDI
-1223 KEVHLDIPMGLDQ
+1223 HLDIPLGTDQ
-1236 GLFFVNGSARISQKY
+1236 GLFFVSGSAYISQKY
-1251 TSGTQG
+1251 TTGTQS
-1257 TTNNWEDANV
+1257 TTGSWANANV
-1267 TSNNNI
+1267 TSANDI
-1273 ISISL
+1273 ISIGLATNTLSI
-1278 GNNVLLPGE
+1278 GE
-1287 KIRVRFKVQTTN
+1287 KIRVRFKVQTTS
-1299 DCKFNSHQQL
+1299 DCRFTSHQKLQ
-1309 TFIPK
+1309 FIPK
-1314 GKNFCGS
+1314 GRNFCGS
-1321 DITDIK
+1321 DIIDIN

-1337 GDNSNRPIVVIEKG
+1337 GDNSNRPIVVIEKA

-1397 TGWTFV
+1397 TGWTFI

-1415 LQYESLEDGFYV
+1415 LQYESLEDGFYI

-1432 SMPKGEALEI
+1432 SMPKGQALEI

-1470 AGTFGSNC
+1470 TGTFGSNC

-1581 KEISERGHISRRQF
+1581 KEISEGGHISRRQF

-1604 KLKETINLDEEGLIK
+1604 KLKETINIYEIVGGDIK

-1624 GGTAKLDTDILTP
+1624 GSTAKLDTDILTP

-1665 PTPVLAEILCGQMT
+1665 PTPVLSEVLCGQMT

-1694 VYNGASEVT
+1694 VYNGTSEVT
-1703 SGNLGV
+1703 SGSLGV

-1723 SDKLNINIYES
+1723 SDKLNITIYES

-1743 ASCGVAPSVKINEY
+1743 ASCGVAPSVKINGY

-1903 KVRNINAVDDAFTY
+1903 KVININTGDDEFTY
-1917 ENGALSGTG
+1917 ENGSLSGSG
-1926 NILVN
+1926 NILDN
-1931 DKYNGTIPSIPV
+1931 DKYNGTIPSIPA
-1943 EVDLTTSALPEG
+1943 EVTLTTLPPAG

-2094 IFIVKNIDAV
+2094 IFTVKNIDAV

-2138 TPNNLPI
+2138 TSANLPIGVTLNSDGTLTIGNTALSGTHTFTYTICDKANTSICDTATATVTIKNIDAVDDDFGVQTVGTTTKTVFENDKLNGVSPTSATVSVTPNNLPI

-2158 NTASSGTHTF
+2158 NTALSGTHTF

-2492 AVTTPTVITA
+2492 AVTTPTVVTA
-2502 TDDPVTVT
+2502 TDDVVTVT
-2510 TTESGTVVNVLD
+2510 TTESGTVGNVLD
-2522 NDRLGT
+2522 NDKLGT

-2554 VTGDVTVPSG
+2554 VTGNVTVPSG
-2564 TPTGTYVIGYEICT
+2564 TPTGTYTIGYSICT
-2578 KVGTVTCSTATVTI
+2578 KSGTITCDTATVTI
-2592 TVTEV
+2592 VVTAV
-2597 VTPTVL
+2597 TTPTVVT
-2603 IATDDPVTVT
+2603 ATDDPVTVT

-2656 PSTGNVMVPSGTPTG
+2656 PSTGNVTVPSGTPTG

-2715 VTVTTTQSGT
+2715 VTVTTTESGTVVNVLDNDKIGTNTPTTSDVTITVTSTPTGTIVPNLDPVTGNVTVPSGTPTGTYVIGYEICTKSGTITCDTATVTIVVTAVTTPTVITATDDPVTVTTTQSGT

-2758 PNLDPSTGNVTVS
+2758 PNLDPVTGNVT
-2771 SGTPTGTYTI
+2771 
-2781 GYRICTKSGTITCA
+2781 
-2795 TATVVI
+2795 
-2801 TVTEVV
+2801 
-2807 TPTNTTV
+2807 
-2814 AKDDFRTTYVNTQ
+2814 
-2827 VSGSVGTNDL
+2827 
-2837 DPEGDTQVW
+2837 
-2846 TIQTNTVGGHS
+2846 
-2857 FVLNADGTYTFTP
+2857 
-2870 STDFVGTVSYTYEVC
+2870 
-2885 DNGTPQ
+2885 
-2891 ACATATVYISVKQV
+2891 
-2905 ATPTATSDTF
+2905 
-2915 TATTSTNTQTVGN
+2915 
-2928 VLNNDRIGTNTPTT
+2928 
-2942 SDVTIT
+2942 
-2948 VTKTPTGAIVPILD
+2948 
-2962 PSTGDVTVP
+2962 
-2971 SGTPSGTYEIG
+2971 
-2982 YKICTKVGTVT
+2982 
-2993 CSTATVTITV
+2993 
-3003 TEVVTPTVLIATDDP
+3003 
-3018 VTVTTTQSGTVVNVL
+3018 
-3033 DNDKIGTN
+3033 
-3041 TPTTFDVTITV
+3041 
-3052 TSTPTGAIVPN
+3052 
-3063 LDPVTGNVMV
+3063 V
-3073 PSGTPTGTYT
+3073 PSGTPTGTY
-3083 IGYSICTKS
+3083 
-3092 GTITCATATVVITV
+3092 V
-3106 TEVVTPTNTTVAK
+3106 
-3119 DDFRTT
+3119 
-3125 YVNTQ
+3125 
-3130 VSGSVAA
+3130 
-3137 NDLDPEGDT
+3137 
-3146 QVWTTQTNTVGGH
+3146 
-3159 SFVLNADGRYT
+3159 
-3170 FTPSTDFVG
+3170 
-3179 TVSYTYEVCD
+3179 
-3189 NGTPQACATAT
+3189 
-3200 ISIQVLPK
+3200 
-3208 GINSLVAND
+3208 
-3217 DTAVTKVNTGVLI
+3217 
-3230 SVLSNDFDPEGD
+3230 
-3242 TFSVT
+3242 
-3247 THTNPSHGTV
+3247 
-3257 ALNADGTFTYTP
+3257 
-3269 TTDFVGEDE
+3269 
-3278 FTYIICDG
+3278 
-3286 NVTSTCKTARVH
+3286 
-3298 VSVVSTT
+3298 
-3305 TNITVANDDA
+3305 
-3315 YNTDVNVAVVGNV
+3315 
-3328 LNNDTDPEGD
+3328 
-3338 TVTTTVVTTP
+3338 
-3348 SNGTLSLSTDGTFT
+3348 
-3362 YTPTTNFVG
+3362 
-3371 TDSFTYRVCDSGTP
+3371 
-3385 QACDEAT
+3385 
-3392 AYITVKGVVATPTAN
+3392 
-3407 SDTFTATTSTNTQ
+3407 
-3420 TVGNVLDNDR
+3420 
-3430 LGTNTPT
+3430 
-3437 TSDVTITVTSTP
+3437 
-3449 TGAIVPNLDPSTGN
+3449 
-3463 VMVPSGTPTG
+3463 
-3473 TYTIGYSICT
+3473 
-3483 KSGTIT
+3483 
-3489 CDTATVTI
+3489 
-3497 VVTEVTTPTTPV
+3497 
-3509 VAKDDV
+3509 
-3515 EQTVVDTPVTV
+3515 
-3526 KVVSNDEHVP
+3526 
-3536 TQGTL
+3536 
-3541 TIVTQPKNGTVV
+3541 
-3553 INDNGTTNDPS
+3553 
-3564 DDEVVYTPN
+3564 
-3573 RGYAG
+3573 
-3578 VDSFEYELCDTM
+3578 
-3590 GNCSIAK
+3590 
-3597 VTITVLNDVIP
+3597 
-3608 HNGISVNGDG
+3608 
-3618 LNDYFHIQGIE
+3618 
-3629 RYPNNTVRIYNRWG
+3629 
-3643 VKVFETKGY
+3643 
-3652 DNVSRVFRAISNGRV
+3652 
-3667 TIEAPEKLPQ
+3667 
-3677 GTYYYIIEYTDNNNK
+3677 
-3692 KHTKG
+3692 
-3697 SWLYIKK
+3697 

>member
-136 GVTKPR
+136 GATKPR

-165 AVLNMKVDPMSAN
+165 AALKTSVTPPTSTMA
-178 LPSGE
+178 SGE
-183 SVQRTI
+183 QVVRNIT
-189 VITNTGNSAISS
+189 ITNGGNGAIKS
-201 FKIATTLG
+201 FKLTTTMG
-209 AGLEI
+209 AGLQI
-214 TGSDFSAEQTNGWV
+214 VNSDTSLATGWTVNHNGA
-228 ITNSNGTYQFS
+228 GEYEFS
-239 GKDLA
+239 GSTLDP
-244 KGDVVTIT
+244 GQSVTIK
-252 QTLKL
+252 QTVSLQ
-257 KGCTDFTSSYTASYG
+257 GCSDFTSSYTASYG
-272 CGGDESCQYNEINQA
+272 CGGALSCDYPKKEEA
-287 TKSPGISLDNT
+287 TANPTANFDPT
-298 KKPILEITHIGAD
+298 KKPNLEVTNVKADGTFDAIVTPGELCLNTDITHHIR
-311 GNALTVAKPGGLCLD
+311 
-326 TDIYHYI
+326 IH
-333 KIENKGQ
+333 NKG
-340 GVAKDLI
+340 GALAKNPIITL
-347 FTIETSTG
+347 ETSRG
-355 DRFGSTYFIE
+355 ERFGSTHLLDGQ
-365 NSYEMAD
+365 YEMSFD
-372 DHAFTQ
+372 PNFITVQIPTVKHS
-378 NVETPILTTPMAGG
+378 TPINSTYGA
-392 GYKWKA
+392 
-398 EWGGRFGTTGKHWLY
+398 RFGTAGKTELV
-413 EMRLRDIPAG
+413 ELNLSDIPAG
-423 GALYLRVKSRNN
+423 QSLYLRFKSRNN
-435 SAALGCTTTPS
+435 APVGDCTNRPDTEI
-446 NLAYGYIVSK
+446 AFGYIVDK
-456 VRYSNANQCVTSAP
+456 VKYSDSSVCNPDPDRYTSNHVISEGMQ
-470 VTTNQTSINAGQEI
+470 I
-484 DFRGFNEAS
+484 EAS
-493 VSVEGGK
+493 GSNVMGALTVS
-500 VYNGSFNVN
+500 NGEIYDGIFTLH
-509 RVLATWN
+509 RLLASPA
-516 GLKKDDYFD
+516 GLKAGDYFD
-525 IVLQLSPSF
+525 VVLELSPSL
-534 TNIQQSSLKL
+534 TVEDENTLKIKNSEGNPYTVTPIQD
-544 FTNTGVPVNP
+544 
-554 SQAPI
+554 
-559 VNGNEVRF
+559 GNKWRF
-567 RFKYQN
+567 RFKFNEIFIGTAKWTSTFQAFSALLEFKARYQCGSGT
-573 DIKPYDNK
+573 
-581 VWSGADFSINGLKI
+581 SGA
-595 KFDATYNCG
+595 
-604 TTVGGDPAWYKLNME
+604 PAWYKVNME
-619 LKRTES
+619 LKREIS
-625 CGTSFTMPTRCIKV
+625 CSTSDIMSTRCTQV
-639 DLTPYGCSSGCTDG
+639 DLQPLGCTSGCTDG
-653 FVREIPT
+653 LVRQTPKIQRLTYGNKPT
-660 IERTV
+660 N
-665 YGFEPTDPDN
+665 PDN
-675 QGVPKYDGSGN
+675 AGKPLYP
-686 LIPINPDTYTRTLQ
+686 LTPIDDFSNIAT
-700 KSSFHIGDRIRFKQ
+700 SSYHAGDRIRFEQ
-714 SGKVNKT
+714 SGVVQKT
-721 TADQWTQGQFSF
+721 IATEVWTEGQFSVEI
-733 PMPENL
+733 PDIYALGTAPKS
-739 HADANPLTIIDP
+739 IIHNE
-751 QSVILTLQRAGATY
+751 TLKLVLERGGNTY
-765 TATALGLIQ
+765 TATGLSY
-774 TGNKT
+774 TGGDNAATAT
-779 ITVNFDIP
+779 ITVHFDMN
-787 TLQAKGFPPSIADF
+787 TLHTKGFPNTITDF
-801 QNGDVLT
+801 QNSDKLT
-808 ISMDMTPNKFGHTSQ
+808 ISFEMTPNNYGVTNSGGKVIVK
-823 GQKLFY
+823 GQKIFR
-829 PNFKLIHNGTDV
+829 PNFKLTYGGNDR
-841 VCGPPGIAN
+841 VCGPSGLAN
-850 SYYGITRFTLNVY
+850 SYYALTRFAIYIGGNSVESYRRITECQTTGNVY
-863 PYGDQYPT
+863 
-871 NRQILECERGTHS
+871 
-884 YFYFDTLMNEI
+884 FYYDALVNEQRISNTL
-895 IATNAMFPNEHRT
+895 FPNEHRT
-908 FLRPKK
+908 FLTPKK
-914 IWFNVPKGLILTGVK
+914 AVFNVPKGLLLTE
-929 IRLDGQGSAN
+929 IYFTLEGQGTSSFGGVNGRYVLPTPITNNPN
-939 FHDTHIDIDADSN
+939 FE
-952 DGNDAQVTDN
+952 
-962 ANYGFDLEKALRTLI
+962 FDLKEYLSNKLGTPTL
-977 NNKVGHG
+977 N
-984 DKPLHIDEGY
+984 LDEGY
-994 RIFIVPEVKLNCYS
+994 RFFINP
-1008 GEAEVLSMEME
+1008 VLKPTCHAGDSEELKMSLF
-1019 LEGTGHS
+1019 LEGTGQSVHS
-1026 VNHSGFTHFNQT
+1026 PRLVYNNNDNIPVPTQT
-1038 NIRTIRREIKYL
+1038 ITYL
-1050 ADNDKITTSVAQPN
+1050 IDNNKITSFVAQPIHT
-1064 YVGNTNEVRWVVQ
+1064 GNTDEVSWVVQ
-1077 VANSSTFHKFTN
+1077 VANSSIFHKFTN
-1089 LWIASTDMEITSV
+1089 LWIGATDMNITSV
-1102 QEVTNATGNT
+1102 QEVTDATGNSLIGA
-1112 PMGIPFTKE
+1112 PLTKE

-1128 DKLDPTKT
+1128 GELATTKT
-1136 RYFLVKANII
+1136 RFFLVKSNIS
-1146 DCGTGSKNILFGQG
+1146 DCGQGDRTILFGQG
-1160 CEGYPTTIDA
+1160 CEGYPNAIDA
-1170 NSPCVTSLPVSY
+1170 DSPCVKKLPVKY
-1182 RKTEGAFQVKIES
+1182 AKTEAAFQVKIIS
-1195 QPLANYRPK
+1195 QPPADYRPN

-1215 NNSGIGIT
+1215 NNSGAGLAKDI
-1223 KEVHLDIPMGLDQ
+1223 HLDIPLGTDQ
-1236 GLFFVNGSARISQKY
+1236 GLFFVSGSAYISQKY
-1251 TSGTQG
+1251 TTGTQS
-1257 TTNNWEDANV
+1257 TTGSWANANV
-1267 TSNNNI
+1267 TSANDI
-1273 ISISL
+1273 ISIGLATNTLSI
-1278 GNNVLLPGE
+1278 GE
-1287 KIRVRFKVQTTN
+1287 KIRVRFKVQTTS
-1299 DCKFNSHQQL
+1299 DCRFTSHQKLQ
-1309 TFIPK
+1309 FIPK
-1314 GKNFCGS
+1314 GRNFCGS
-1321 DITDIK
+1321 DIIDIN

-1337 GDNSNRPIVVIEKG
+1337 GDNSNRPIVVIEKA

-1408 ATKSGGK
+1408 ETKSGGK

-1432 SMPKGEALEI
+1432 SMPKGQALEI

-1539 TGGAPLATNVQIP
+1539 TGGVPLATNVQIP
-1552 IGTTSYYLALKDAL
+1552 TGTTSYYLALKDAL

-1581 KEISERGHISRRQF
+1581 KEISERGHISISRRQF

-1624 GGTAKLDTDILTP
+1624 GSTAKLDTDILTP

-1665 PTPVLAEILCGQMT
+1665 PTPVLSEVLCGQMT

-1723 SDKLNINIYES
+1723 SDKLNIIIYES

-1743 ASCGVAPSVKINEY
+1743 ASCGVAPSVKINGY

-1838 GTASATL
+1838 GTASAT
-1845 SNVTITTQTSAD
+1845 STNVTITQIATTD
-1857 PRVSIDTATG
+1857 PRVTIDTATG
-1867 KVKVNSDSVP
+1867 KVQVNSDSVP
-1877 TGIYTLTYTIC
+1877 TGIYTITYRIC

-1903 KVRNINAVDDAFTY
+1903 KVINIKTGDDEFTY
-1917 ENGALSGTG
+1917 ENGSLSGSG
-1926 NILVN
+1926 NILDN
-1931 DKYNGTIPSIPV
+1931 DKYNGTIPSIPA
-1943 EVDLTTSALPEG
+1943 EVTLTTLPPAG

-1978 QLCSKVLTDV
+1978 QLCSKVFTDV

-2087 NCDIAKV
+2087 NCDTAKV
-2094 IFIVKNIDAV
+2094 IFTVKNIDAV

-2125 LNGVVPTSATVSV
+2125 LNGVSPTSATVSV

-2174 KANTSI
+2174 KANTGI

-2332 SVKQPAT
+2332 GVKQPAT
-2339 PIGGGVTPTL
+2339 PIGAGVTPTL
-2349 STTTGDV
+2349 STITGDV

-2373 CPKGIATGSPS
+2373 CPKGIVTGSAS

-2423 DSLGGASVST
+2423 DSLGGVSVST

-2482 TSTTVTIVVT
+2482 TSTTVT
-2492 AVTTPTVITA
+2492 
-2502 TDDPVTVT
+2502 
-2510 TTESGTVVNVLD
+2510 
-2522 NDRLGT
+2522 
-2528 KTPTTS
+2528 
-2534 DVTIT
+2534 VTIT
-2539 VTSTPTGAIVPNLDP
+2539 AVA
-2554 VTGDVTVPSG
+2554 
-2564 TPTGTYVIGYEICT
+2564 
-2578 KVGTVTCSTATVTI
+2578 
-2592 TVTEV
+2592 
-2597 VTPTVL
+2597 TPTVL
-2603 IATDDPVTVT
+2603 VANDDPVTVT
-2613 TTQSGTVVN
+2613 TTQSGTVIN
-2622 VLDNDK
+2622 VLDNDR
-2628 IGTNTPTTSDVTI
+2628 
-2641 TVTSTP
+2641 
-2647 TGSVVPNLD
+2647 
-2656 PSTGNVMVPSGTPTG
+2656 
-2671 TYTIGYS
+2671 
-2678 ICTKVGTITCDT
+2678 
-2690 ATVTVVVTE
+2690 
-2699 VTTPTTPT
+2699 
-2707 VVTATDDV
+2707 
-2715 VTVTTTQSGT
+2715 
-2725 VVNVLDNDKI
+2725 I

-2746 ITVTSTPTGTIV
+2746 ITVTSTPTGTNV
-2758 PNLDPSTGNVTVS
+2758 PILDPLTGNVTVP
-2771 SGTPTGTYTI
+2771 SGTPTATYEI
-2781 GYRICTKSGTITCA
+2781 GYKICTKVGIVTCS
-2795 TATVVI
+2795 TATVTI

-2827 VSGSVGTNDL
+2827 VSGSVAANDL

-2846 TIQTNTVGGHS
+2846 TTQTNTTGGHT

-2942 SDVTIT
+2942 SDVTIM
-2948 VTKTPTGAIVPILD
+2948 VTKTPTGTIVPILD
-2962 PSTGDVTVP
+2962 PSTGNVTVP
-2971 SGTPSGTYEIG
+2971 SGTPTGTYTIG
-2982 YKICTKVGTVT
+2982 YEICTKVGTVT

-3041 TPTTFDVTITV
+3041 TPTTSDVTITV
-3052 TSTPTGAIVPN
+3052 TKTPTGTIVPI
-3063 LDPVTGNVMV
+3063 LDPSTGNVTV

-3083 IGYSICTKS
+3083 IGYKICTKV
-3092 GTITCATATVVITV
+3092 GTVTCSTATVTITV

-3119 DDFRTT
+3119 DDINNT

-3130 VSGSVAA
+3130 VSGSVGT

-3146 QVWTTQTNTVGGH
+3146 QVWTIQTNTVGGH
-3159 SFVLNADGRYT
+3159 SFVLNADGTYT

-3247 THTNPSHGTV
+3247 KHTNPSHGTV
-3257 ALNADGTFTYTP
+3257 VLNADGTFTYTP

-3286 NVTSTCKTARVH
+3286 NVTSTCRTARVH

-3392 AYITVKGVVATPTAN
+3392 VYITVKGVVATPTAN
-3407 SDTFTATTSTNTQ
+3407 TDTFTATTSTNTQ

-3449 TGAIVPNLDPSTGN
+3449 TGTIVPNLDPVTGN
-3463 VMVPSGTPTG
+3463 VTVPSGTPTG
-3473 TYTIGYSICT
+3473 TYVIGYEICT
-3483 KSGTIT
+3483 KSVTIT

-3553 INDNGTTNDPS
+3553 INDNGTTNAPS

-3597 VTITVLNDVIP
+3597 VTITVLDEVIP
-3608 HNGISVNGDG
+3608 YNAISVNGDG

-3652 DNVSRVFRAISNGRV
+3652 DNVNRVFRAISNGRV

>member
-136 GVTKPR
+136 GATKPR

-165 AVLNMKVDPMSAN
+165 AALKTSVTPPTSTMA
-178 LPSGE
+178 SGE
-183 SVQRTI
+183 QVVRNIT
-189 VITNTGNSAISS
+189 ITNGGNGAIKS
-201 FKIATTLG
+201 FKLTTTMG
-209 AGLEI
+209 AGLQI
-214 TGSDFSAEQTNGWV
+214 VNSDTSLATGWTVNHNGA
-228 ITNSNGTYQFS
+228 GEYEFS
-239 GKDLA
+239 GSTLDP
-244 KGDVVTIT
+244 GQSVTIK
-252 QTLKL
+252 QTVSLQ
-257 KGCTDFTSSYTASYG
+257 GCSDFTSSYTASYG
-272 CGGDESCQYNEINQA
+272 CGGALSCDYPKKEEA
-287 TKSPGISLDNT
+287 TANPTANFDPT
-298 KKPILEITHIGAD
+298 KKPNLEVTNVKADGTFDAIVTPGELCLNTDITHHIR
-311 GNALTVAKPGGLCLD
+311 
-326 TDIYHYI
+326 IH
-333 KIENKGQ
+333 NKG
-340 GVAKDLI
+340 GALAKNPIITL
-347 FTIETSTG
+347 ETSRG
-355 DRFGSTYFIE
+355 ERFGSTHLLDGQ
-365 NSYEMAD
+365 YEMSFD
-372 DHAFTQ
+372 PNFITVQIPTVKHS
-378 NVETPILTTPMAGG
+378 TPINSTYGA
-392 GYKWKA
+392 
-398 EWGGRFGTTGKHWLY
+398 RFGTAGKTELV
-413 EMRLRDIPAG
+413 ELNLSDIPAG
-423 GALYLRVKSRNN
+423 QSLYLRFKSRNN
-435 SAALGCTTTPS
+435 APVGDCTNRPDTEI
-446 NLAYGYIVSK
+446 AFGYIVDK
-456 VRYSNANQCVTSAP
+456 VKYSDSSVCNPDPDRYTSNHVISEGMQ
-470 VTTNQTSINAGQEI
+470 I
-484 DFRGFNEAS
+484 EAS
-493 VSVEGGK
+493 GSNVMGALTVS
-500 VYNGSFNVN
+500 NGEIYDGNFTLH
-509 RVLATWN
+509 RLLASPA
-516 GLKKDDYFD
+516 GLKAGDYFD
-525 IVLQLSPSF
+525 VVLELSPSL
-534 TNIQQSSLKL
+534 TVEDENTLKIKNSEGNPYTVTPIQD
-544 FTNTGVPVNP
+544 
-554 SQAPI
+554 
-559 VNGNEVRF
+559 GNKWRF
-567 RFKYQN
+567 RFKFNEIFIGTAKWTSTFQAFSALLEFKARYQCGSGT
-573 DIKPYDNK
+573 
-581 VWSGADFSINGLKI
+581 SGA
-595 KFDATYNCG
+595 
-604 TTVGGDPAWYKLNME
+604 PAWYKVNME
-619 LKRTES
+619 LKREIS
-625 CGTSFTMPTRCIKV
+625 CSTSDIMSTRCTQV
-639 DLTPYGCSSGCTDG
+639 DLQPLGCTSGCTDG
-653 FVREIPT
+653 LVRQTPKIQRLTYGNKPT
-660 IERTV
+660 N
-665 YGFEPTDPDN
+665 PDN
-675 QGVPKYDGSGN
+675 AGKPLYP
-686 LIPINPDTYTRTLQ
+686 LTPIDDFSNIAT
-700 KSSFHIGDRIRFKQ
+700 SSYHAGDRIRFEQ
-714 SGKVNKT
+714 SGVVQKT
-721 TADQWTQGQFSF
+721 IATEVWTEGQFSVEI
-733 PMPENL
+733 PDIYALGTAPKS
-739 HADANPLTIIDP
+739 IIHNE
-751 QSVILTLQRAGATY
+751 TLKLVLERGGNTY
-765 TATALGLIQ
+765 TATGLSY
-774 TGNKT
+774 TGGDNAATAT
-779 ITVNFDIP
+779 ITVHFDMN
-787 TLQAKGFPPSIADF
+787 TLHTKGFPNTITDF
-801 QNGDVLT
+801 QNSDKLT
-808 ISMDMTPNKFGHTSQ
+808 ISFEMTPNNYGVTNSGGKVIVK
-823 GQKLFY
+823 GQKIFR
-829 PNFKLIHNGTDV
+829 PNFKLTYGGNDR
-841 VCGPPGIAN
+841 VCGPSGLAN
-850 SYYGITRFTLNVY
+850 SYYALTRFAIYIGGNSVESYRRITECQTTGNVY
-863 PYGDQYPT
+863 
-871 NRQILECERGTHS
+871 
-884 YFYFDTLMNEI
+884 FYYDALVNEQRISNTL
-895 IATNAMFPNEHRT
+895 FPNEHRT
-908 FLRPKK
+908 FLTPKK
-914 IWFNVPKGLILTGVK
+914 AVFNVPKGLLLTE
-929 IRLDGQGSAN
+929 IYFTLEGQGTSSFGGVNGRYVLPTPITNNPN
-939 FHDTHIDIDADSN
+939 FE
-952 DGNDAQVTDN
+952 
-962 ANYGFDLEKALRTLI
+962 FDLKEYLSNKLGTPTL
-977 NNKVGHG
+977 N
-984 DKPLHIDEGY
+984 LDEGY
-994 RIFIVPEVKLNCYS
+994 RFFINP
-1008 GEAEVLSMEME
+1008 VLKPTCHAGDSEELKMSLF
-1019 LEGTGHS
+1019 LEGTGQSVHS
-1026 VNHSGFTHFNQT
+1026 PRLVYNNNDNIPVPTQT
-1038 NIRTIRREIKYL
+1038 ITYL
-1050 ADNDKITTSVAQPN
+1050 IDNNKITSFVAQPIHT
-1064 YVGNTNEVRWVVQ
+1064 GNTDEVSWVVQ
-1077 VANSSTFHKFTN
+1077 VANSSIFHKFTN
-1089 LWIASTDMEITSV
+1089 LWIGATDMNITSV
-1102 QEVTNATGNT
+1102 QEVTNATGDT
-1112 PMGIPFTKE
+1112 PIGSVLAKE
-1121 TSGIFKL
+1121 ASGIFKL
-1128 DKLDPTKT
+1128 GELATTET
-1136 RYFLVKANII
+1136 RFFLVKSNIS
-1146 DCGTGSKNILFGQG
+1146 DCGQGDRTILFGQG
-1160 CEGYPTTIDA
+1160 CEGYPNAIDA
-1170 NSPCVTSLPVSY
+1170 DSPCVKKLPVKY
-1182 RKTEGAFQVKIES
+1182 AKTEAAFQVKIIS
-1195 QPLANYRPK
+1195 QPPADYRPN

-1215 NNSGIGIT
+1215 NNSGAGLAKDI
-1223 KEVHLDIPMGLDQ
+1223 HLDIPLGTDQ
-1236 GLFFVNGSARISQKY
+1236 GLFFVSGSAYISQKY
-1251 TSGTQG
+1251 TTGTQS
-1257 TTNNWEDANV
+1257 TTGSWANANV
-1267 TSNNNI
+1267 TSANDI
-1273 ISISL
+1273 ISIGLATNTLSI
-1278 GNNVLLPGE
+1278 GE
-1287 KIRVRFKVQTTN
+1287 KIRVRFKVQTTS
-1299 DCKFNSHQQL
+1299 DCRFTSHQKLQ
-1309 TFIPK
+1309 FIPK
-1314 GKNFCGS
+1314 GRNFCGS
-1321 DITDIK
+1321 DIIDIN

-1337 GDNSNRPIVVIEKG
+1337 GDNSNRPIVVIEKA

-1403 DQQEI
+1403 NQQEI

-1447 KFTGAMNCDN
+1447 EFTGAMNCDN
-1457 TGEVQTQLYYVVD
+1457 AGEVQTQLYYVVD
-1470 AGTFGSNC
+1470 VGTFGSNC

-1539 TGGAPLATNVQIP
+1539 TGGVPLATNVQIP
-1552 IGTTSYYLALKDAL
+1552 TGTTSYYLALKDAL

-1581 KEISERGHISRRQF
+1581 KEISERGRISRRQF

-1665 PTPVLAEILCGQMT
+1665 PTPVLSEVLCGQMT

-1694 VYNGASEVT
+1694 VYNGTSEVT
-1703 SGNLGV
+1703 SGSLGV

-1723 SDKLNINIYES
+1723 SDKLNITIYES
-1734 PVLNITKTD
+1734 PVLNIAKTD
-1743 ASCGVAPSVKINEY
+1743 ASCGVAPSVKINGY

-1803 SNTCTIDAV
+1803 NNTCTIDAV

-1838 GTASATL
+1838 GTASAT
-1845 SNVTITTQTSAD
+1845 STNVTITQIATTD
-1857 PRVSIDTATG
+1857 PRVTIDTATG
-1867 KVKVNSDSVP
+1867 KVQVNSDSVP
-1877 TGIYTLTYTIC
+1877 TGIYTITYRIC
-1888 EKVNG
+1888 ERVNDM
-1893 TPCDTATVTV
+1893 PCDTATVTV
-1903 KVRNINAVDDAFTY
+1903 KVININTGDDEFTY
-1917 ENGALSGTG
+1917 ENGSLSGSG
-1926 NILVN
+1926 NILDN

-1978 QLCSKVLTDV
+1978 QLCSKVFTDV

-2087 NCDIAKV
+2087 NCDTAKV
-2094 IFIVKNIDAV
+2094 IFTVKNIDAV

-2125 LNGVVPTSATVSV
+2125 LNGVSPTSATVSV
-2138 TPNNLPI
+2138 TSANLPI

-2174 KANTSI
+2174 KANTGI
-2180 CDTATATV
+2180 CDTATATI
-2188 TIKKVVA
+2188 TIKKVTA
-2195 TDDSYSITDTTVTQ
+2195 TDDSYLVTNTTATQ

-2221 TQTATTTLVTIGNI
+2221 TQTATTTLVTIDNI
-2235 QNPTGSNVPALDTN
+2235 QNPTGTNVPVLGTN

-2272 GGSTDCDTAEVQVV
+2272 GGTTDCDTAEVQVV

-2312 VLSNDAINGH
+2312 VLSNDEINGH

-2332 SVKQPAT
+2332 GVKQPAT
-2339 PIGGGVTPTL
+2339 PIGAGVPPTL
-2349 STTTGDV
+2349 STITGDV
-2356 EVPANTPAGVYT
+2356 EVPTNTPAGVYT

-2373 CPKGIATGSPS
+2373 CPKGIVTGSAS

-2510 TTESGTVVNVLD
+2510 TTQSGTVVNVLD
-2522 NDRLGT
+2522 NDKIGTNTPTTSDVTITVTSTPTGTIVPNLDPSTGNVTVPSGTPTGTYVIGYEICTKSGTTTCATATVVITVTEVVTPTNTTVAKDDFRTTYVNTQVSGSVAANDLDPEGDTQVWTTQTNTLGGHSFVLNADGTYTFTPSTGFVGTVSYTYEVCDNGTPQACATATVYISVKQVATPTANTDTFTVTTSTNTQTVGNVLDNDKLGT

-2539 VTSTPTGAIVPNLDP
+2539 VTSTPTGTIVPNLDP

-2564 TPTGTYVIGYEICT
+2564 TPTGTYVIGYEICTKVGTITCDTATVTVIVTAVTTPTVITATDDPVTVTTTQSGTVVNVLDNDKIGTKTPTTSDVTITVTSTPTGTVVPNLDPVTGDVTVPSGTPTGTYTIGYEICTKSGTITCATATVVITVTEVVTPTNTTVAKDDINNTYVNTQVSGSVGTNDLDPQGDTQVWTTQTNTVGGHSFVLNADGTYTFTPSTGFVGTVSYTYEVCDDGTPQACATATVYISVKQVATPTANSDTFIVTTSTNTQTVGNVLDNDKLGTKTPTTSDVTITVTSTPTGTIVPNLDPVTGNVMVPSGTPTGTYTIGYSICTKSATITCDIATVTIVVTEVTTPTTPTVVTATDDVVTVTTTESGTVVNVLDNDKIGTNTPTTSDVTITVTSTPTGTIVPNLDPVTGNVTVPSGTPTGTYTIGYSICT

-2647 TGSVVPNLD
+2647 TG
-2656 PSTGNVMVPSGTPTG
+2656 
-2671 TYTIGYS
+2671 
-2678 ICTKVGTITCDT
+2678 
-2690 ATVTVVVTE
+2690 
-2699 VTTPTTPT
+2699 
-2707 VVTATDDV
+2707 
-2715 VTVTTTQSGT
+2715 
-2725 VVNVLDNDKI
+2725 
-2735 GTNTPTTSDVT
+2735 
-2746 ITVTSTPTGTIV
+2746 TIV
-2758 PNLDPSTGNVTVS
+2758 PNLDPSTGNVTV
-2771 SGTPTGTYTI
+2771 
-2781 GYRICTKSGTITCA
+2781 
-2795 TATVVI
+2795 
-2801 TVTEVV
+2801 
-2807 TPTNTTV
+2807 
-2814 AKDDFRTTYVNTQ
+2814 
-2827 VSGSVGTNDL
+2827 
-2837 DPEGDTQVW
+2837 
-2846 TIQTNTVGGHS
+2846 
-2857 FVLNADGTYTFTP
+2857 
-2870 STDFVGTVSYTYEVC
+2870 
-2885 DNGTPQ
+2885 
-2891 ACATATVYISVKQV
+2891 
-2905 ATPTATSDTF
+2905 
-2915 TATTSTNTQTVGN
+2915 
-2928 VLNNDRIGTNTPTT
+2928 
-2942 SDVTIT
+2942 
-2948 VTKTPTGAIVPILD
+2948 
-2962 PSTGDVTVP
+2962 
-2971 SGTPSGTYEIG
+2971 
-2982 YKICTKVGTVT
+2982 
-2993 CSTATVTITV
+2993 
-3003 TEVVTPTVLIATDDP
+3003 
-3018 VTVTTTQSGTVVNVL
+3018 
-3033 DNDKIGTN
+3033 
-3041 TPTTFDVTITV
+3041 
-3052 TSTPTGAIVPN
+3052 
-3063 LDPVTGNVMV
+3063 
-3073 PSGTPTGTYT
+3073 PSGTPTGTYV
-3083 IGYSICTKS
+3083 IGYEICTKS
-3092 GTITCATATVVITV
+3092 V
-3106 TEVVTPTNTTVAK
+3106 
-3119 DDFRTT
+3119 
-3125 YVNTQ
+3125 
-3130 VSGSVAA
+3130 
-3137 NDLDPEGDT
+3137 
-3146 QVWTTQTNTVGGH
+3146 
-3159 SFVLNADGRYT
+3159 
-3170 FTPSTDFVG
+3170 
-3179 TVSYTYEVCD
+3179 
-3189 NGTPQACATAT
+3189 
-3200 ISIQVLPK
+3200 
-3208 GINSLVAND
+3208 
-3217 DTAVTKVNTGVLI
+3217 
-3230 SVLSNDFDPEGD
+3230 
-3242 TFSVT
+3242 
-3247 THTNPSHGTV
+3247 
-3257 ALNADGTFTYTP
+3257 
-3269 TTDFVGEDE
+3269 
-3278 FTYIICDG
+3278 
-3286 NVTSTCKTARVH
+3286 
-3298 VSVVSTT
+3298 
-3305 TNITVANDDA
+3305 
-3315 YNTDVNVAVVGNV
+3315 
-3328 LNNDTDPEGD
+3328 
-3338 TVTTTVVTTP
+3338 
-3348 SNGTLSLSTDGTFT
+3348 
-3362 YTPTTNFVG
+3362 
-3371 TDSFTYRVCDSGTP
+3371 
-3385 QACDEAT
+3385 
-3392 AYITVKGVVATPTAN
+3392 
-3407 SDTFTATTSTNTQ
+3407 
-3420 TVGNVLDNDR
+3420 
-3430 LGTNTPT
+3430 
-3437 TSDVTITVTSTP
+3437 
-3449 TGAIVPNLDPSTGN
+3449 
-3463 VMVPSGTPTG
+3463 
-3473 TYTIGYSICT
+3473 
-3483 KSGTIT
+3483 TIT
-3489 CDTATVTI
+3489 CDTATVTV

-3526 KVVSNDEHVP
+3526 KVVSNDQHVP

-3553 INDNGTTNDPS
+3553 INNNGTTNDPS

-3652 DNVSRVFRAISNGRV
+3652 DNVNRVFRAISNGRV

>member
-1 MKNYGVV
+1 
-8 VRHRVRIFMAV
+8 MAV

-136 GVTKPR
+136 GATKPR

-423 GALYLRVKSRNN
+423 GALYVRIKSRNN
-435 SAALGCTTTPS
+435 SATAGCTTTPS

-470 VTTNQTSINAGQEI
+470 VTTNQTSINVGQEI

-509 RVLATWN
+509 KVSATWN

-554 SQAPI
+554 SQPPI

-604 TTVGGDPAWYKLNME
+604 AKPGGDDAWYKLNME

-639 DLTPYGCSSGCTDG
+639 DLTPYGCSSGCADG

-871 NRQILECERGTHS
+871 NRQILECERGAHS

-1077 VANSSTFHKFTN
+1077 AANSSTFHKFTN

-1102 QEVTNATGNT
+1102 QEVTNATGNI

-1408 ATKSGGK
+1408 ETKSGGK

-1457 TGEVQTQLYYVVD
+1457 AGEVQTQLYYVVD
-1470 AGTFGSNC
+1470 VGTFGSNC

-1539 TGGAPLATNVQIP
+1539 TGGVPLATNVQIP
-1552 IGTTSYYLALKDAL
+1552 TGTTSYYLALKDAL

-1581 KEISERGHISRRQF
+1581 KEISERGYISRRQF

-1604 KLKETINLDEEGLIK
+1604 KLKETINNNYEEGLIK

-1624 GGTAKLDTDILTP
+1624 GSTAKLDTDILTS

-1665 PTPVLAEILCGQMT
+1665 PTPVLSEVLCGQMT
-1679 VDQLKAKFPTPSTIK
+1679 VDQLKAKFPTPSTVK
-1694 VYNGASEVT
+1694 VYNGTSEVT

-1723 SDKLNINIYES
+1723 SDKLNITIYEL
-1734 PVLNITKTD
+1734 PVLNIAKTD
-1743 ASCGVAPSVKINEY
+1743 ASCGVAPSVKINGY

-1838 GTASATL
+1838 GTASAT
-1845 SNVTITTQTSAD
+1845 STNVTITQIAAAD
-1857 PRVSIDTATG
+1857 PRVTIDTATG
-1867 KVKVNSDSVP
+1867 KVQVNSDSVP
-1877 TGIYTLTYTIC
+1877 TGIYTITYRIC

-1903 KVRNINAVDDAFTY
+1903 KVINIKTGDDEFTY
-1917 ENGALSGTG
+1917 ENGSLSGSG
-1926 NILVN
+1926 NILDN
-1931 DKYNGTIPSIPV
+1931 DKYNGTIPSIPA
-1943 EVDLTTSALPEG
+1943 EVTLTTLPPAG

-2482 TSTTVTIVVT
+2482 TSTTVT
-2492 AVTTPTVITA
+2492 
-2502 TDDPVTVT
+2502 
-2510 TTESGTVVNVLD
+2510 
-2522 NDRLGT
+2522 
-2528 KTPTTS
+2528 
-2534 DVTIT
+2534 VTIT
-2539 VTSTPTGAIVPNLDP
+2539 AVA
-2554 VTGDVTVPSG
+2554 
-2564 TPTGTYVIGYEICT
+2564 
-2578 KVGTVTCSTATVTI
+2578 
-2592 TVTEV
+2592 
-2597 VTPTVL
+2597 TPTVL
-2603 IATDDPVTVT
+2603 VANDDPVTVT
-2613 TTQSGTVVN
+2613 TTQSGTVIN
-2622 VLDNDK
+2622 VLENDR
-2628 IGTNTPTTSDVTI
+2628 
-2641 TVTSTP
+2641 
-2647 TGSVVPNLD
+2647 
-2656 PSTGNVMVPSGTPTG
+2656 
-2671 TYTIGYS
+2671 
-2678 ICTKVGTITCDT
+2678 
-2690 ATVTVVVTE
+2690 
-2699 VTTPTTPT
+2699 
-2707 VVTATDDV
+2707 
-2715 VTVTTTQSGT
+2715 
-2725 VVNVLDNDKI
+2725 I

-2746 ITVTSTPTGTIV
+2746 ITVTSTPTGTNV
-2758 PNLDPSTGNVTVS
+2758 PILDPLTGNVTVP
-2771 SGTPTGTYTI
+2771 SGTPTATYEI
-2781 GYRICTKSGTITCA
+2781 GYKICTKVGTVTCS
-2795 TATVVI
+2795 TATVII

-2807 TPTNTTV
+2807 TPTNTTN
-2814 AKDDFRTTYVNTQ
+2814 AMNDFKYTTVNTP
-2827 VSGSVGTNDL
+2827 VTGSVGGNDT

-2846 TIQTNTVGGHS
+2846 TTQTNTTGGHT
-2857 FVLNADGTYTFTP
+2857 FVLKSDGTYTFTP

-2905 ATPTATSDTF
+2905 ATPTANTDTF
-2915 TATTSTNTQTVGN
+2915 TVTTSTNTQTVGN
-2928 VLNNDRIGTNTPTT
+2928 VLDNDKLGTKTPTT

-2948 VTKTPTGAIVPILD
+2948 VTSTPTGTIVPILD

-3003 TEVVTPTVLIATDDP
+3003 TEVVTPTVLIANDDPVTVTTTESGTVGNVLDNDRLGTNTPTTSDVTITVTNTPTGSVVPNLDPVTGNVTVPSGTPTGTYTIGYSICTKSGTITCDTATVTVIVTAVTTPTVITATDDP

-3106 TEVVTPTNTTVAK
+3106 TEVVTPTNTTIAK
-3119 DDFRTT
+3119 DDINNT
-3125 YVNTQ
+3125 YVNTP
-3130 VSGSVAA
+3130 VSGSVGT

-3146 QVWTTQTNTVGGH
+3146 QVWTIQTNTVGGH
-3159 SFVLNADGRYT
+3159 TFVLNADGRYT

-3392 AYITVKGVVATPTAN
+3392 VYITVKGVVATPTAN
-3407 SDTFTATTSTNTQ
+3407 TDTFTATTSTNTQ

-3449 TGAIVPNLDPSTGN
+3449 TGAIVPNLDPVTGN

-3553 INDNGTTNDPS
+3553 INNNGTTNDPS

-3652 DNVSRVFRAISNGRV
+3652 DNVNRVFRAISNGRV
-3667 TIEAPEKLPQ
+3667 TIEAAEKLPQ

>member
-1 MKNYGVV
+1 MKNSIIKNYRVV
-8 VRHRVRIFMAV
+8 ARHRVRAFMFV

-26 LGFSQDST
+26 LGFSQNST

-136 GVTKPR
+136 GATKPR

-153 QLKEGK
+153 QLKEGR

-272 CGGDESCQYNEINQA
+272 CAGDESCQYNEINQA

-311 GNALTVAKPGGLCLD
+311 GNVLTTAKPGGLCLD

-347 FTIETSTG
+347 FTIETSSTG

-365 NSYEMAD
+365 NSYQMAD
-372 DHAFTQ
+372 DPAFTQ
-378 NVETPILTTPMAGG
+378 NVETPILTAPMAGD

-398 EWGGRFGTTGKHWLY
+398 ESGSRFGTTGKHWLY
-413 EMRLRDIPAG
+413 EMGLRDIPAS
-423 GALYLRVKSRNN
+423 GALYVRIKSRNN
-435 SAALGCTTTPS
+435 SATAGCTTTPS

-470 VTTNQTSINAGQEI
+470 VTTNQTSINVGQEI

-509 RVLATWN
+509 KVFATWN

-554 SQAPI
+554 SQPPI

-639 DLTPYGCSSGCTDG
+639 DLTPYGCSSGCADG

-871 NRQILECERGTHS
+871 NRQILECERGAHS

-1102 QEVTNATGNT
+1102 QEVTNATGNI

-1128 DKLDPTKT
+1128 GELATTKT
-1136 RYFLVKANII
+1136 RFFLVKSNIS
-1146 DCGTGSKNILFGQG
+1146 DCGQGDRTILFGQG
-1160 CEGYPTTIDA
+1160 CEGYPNAIDA
-1170 NSPCVTSLPVSY
+1170 DSPCVKKLPVKY
-1182 RKTEGAFQVKIES
+1182 AKTEAAFQVKIIS
-1195 QPLANYRPK
+1195 QPPADYRPN

-1215 NNSGIGIT
+1215 NNSGAGLAKDI
-1223 KEVHLDIPMGLDQ
+1223 HLDIPLGTDQ
-1236 GLFFVNGSARISQKY
+1236 GLFFVSGSAYISQKY
-1251 TSGTQG
+1251 TTGTQS
-1257 TTNNWEDANV
+1257 TTGSWANANV
-1267 TSNNNI
+1267 TSANDI
-1273 ISISL
+1273 ISIGLATNTLSI
-1278 GNNVLLPGE
+1278 GE
-1287 KIRVRFKVQTTN
+1287 KIRVRFKVQTTS
-1299 DCKFNSHQQL
+1299 DCKFASHQKLQ
-1309 TFIPK
+1309 FIPK

-1321 DITDIK
+1321 EIININ
-1327 SATSDNIIIQ
+1327 SATSDNLIIE
-1337 GDNSNRPIVVIEKG
+1337 GDTSNRPVVIINQS
-1351 TATVTFAE
+1351 TAVVTFNE
-1359 IGATGS
+1359 IGATGKPS
-1365 PMAKYEVKF
+1365 AKYTLKF
-1374 VNKGSDINSDAI
+1374 SNEGSASNADPI
-1386 NANAKFAVKLP
+1386 NANAKLAIKLP
-1397 TGWTFV
+1397 TGWTFNSL
-1403 DQQEI
+1403 QEI
-1408 ATKSGGK
+1408 VTKSAGK
-1415 LQYESLEDGFYV
+1415 LEYEGLQDDFYV

-1432 SMPKGEALEI
+1432 PVIKGQFLELNDVSME
-1442 NDISM
+1442 
-1447 KFTGAMNCDN
+1447 FTGIFPCNIAQEIH
-1457 TGEVQTQLYYVVD
+1457 TELYYVID
-1470 AGTFGSNC
+1470 AGVFGSSC
-1478 SVAPTCNLKT
+1478 SPTPSCNLKT
-1488 VIVDRKQLLVNKVP
+1488 IIVERKMPLEISLP
-1502 KAKLKTDANT
+1502 KAILKTGANT
-1512 DLCGTKTIADL
+1512 EFCGAKTVADL
-1523 NTLVT
+1523 SNLIEQ
-1528 GNANLVWYATQ
+1528 NANLAWYTTA
-1539 TGGAPLATNVQIP
+1539 TGGTALASTHQI
-1552 IGTTSYYLALKDAL
+1552 ITTTYYVALKDAL
-1566 TDCESAERLV
+1566 TGCESAERLAV
-1576 VTVTV
+1576 SVTI
-1581 KEISERGHISRRQF
+1581 KEQSERGHITKTEDAF
-1595 CDISSLTVQ
+1595 CNVTSVTVAQLKSHINNQGNEDGEIKIYEIDPATQVPTTLKVDADELTAGQ
-1604 KLKETINLDEEGLIK
+1604 M
-1619 VYDNG
+1619 Y
-1624 GGTAKLDTDILTP
+1624 A
-1637 GVLYQYT
+1637 YT
-1644 RTQAGKCESD
+1644 RTQAGKCESVYNH
-1654 RRDITLIIGKT
+1654 ITLTIGKSA
-1665 PTPVLAEILCGQMT
+1665 TPVALTETLCGAIS
-1679 VDQLKAKFPTPSTIK
+1679 VDNLKAKFVVPVGATIK
-1694 VYNGASEVT
+1694 VYLGSSEVT
-1703 SGNLGV
+1703 SGDLMA
-1709 GNYQITNTE
+1709 GNYQVSVVE

-1723 SDKLNINIYES
+1723 SNKQNVIIHTSADVPTFTIVNKDCTTLGSVTISNYNGINTYEFS
-1734 PVLNITKTD
+1734 DTALTMDTTGNITGFVYGQAYT
-1743 ASCGVAPSVKINEY
+1743 VTV
-1757 NTAFTYTITPN
+1757 TA
-1768 LTIATDGTITGYTYG
+1768 A
-1783 TSYEVKV
+1783 
-1790 TNGGCSAIQNFVV
+1790 GGCQAQATFTVND
-1803 SNTCTIDAV
+1803 TCVIDAV
-1812 DDLLIEV
+1812 DDTFAPVSGTVGGEAGNVLSDNGNGKDKLGSE
-1819 DALSPL
+1819 DA
-1825 RTSTTTI
+1825 TT
-1832 LSNDTL
+1832 
-1838 GTASATL
+1838 
-1845 SNVTITTQTSAD
+1845 SNVQISVVTPAGTGNVPQLDTT
-1857 PRVSIDTATG
+1857 TG
-1867 KVKVNSDSVP
+1867 KVTVP
-1877 TGIYTLTYTIC
+1877 AGTPAGTYTIVYKIC
-1888 EKVNG
+1888 DNNNLSN
-1893 TPCDTATVTV
+1893 CDTATVTV
-1903 KVRNINAVDDAFTY
+1903 KVININTGDDEFTY
-1917 ENGALSGTG
+1917 ENGSLSGSG
-1926 NILVN
+1926 NILDN

-2087 NCDIAKV
+2087 NCDTAKV
-2094 IFIVKNIDAV
+2094 IFTVKNIDAV

-2138 TPNNLPI
+2138 TSANLPI

-2158 NTASSGTHTF
+2158 NTALSGTHTF

-2312 VLSNDAINGH
+2312 VLSNDEINGH

-2332 SVKQPAT
+2332 GVKQPAT
-2339 PIGGGVTPTL
+2339 PIGAGVTPTL
-2349 STTTGDV
+2349 STITGDV

-2373 CPKGIATGSPS
+2373 CPKGIATGSAS

-2394 SAPEIVALPNAY
+2394 TAPTIVALPNTY
-2406 TVTTTTT
+2406 TATTTDT
-2413 TQTVGNVLDN
+2413 TQTVGNVFDN
-2423 DSLGGASVST
+2423 DSLGGVSVST
-2433 STVTL
+2433 STVIL
-2438 TPGAF
+2438 TPGVF

-2458 SPNTPSG
+2458 SSNTPSG

-2474 DRVNTSNC
+2474 DRVNASNC

-2510 TTESGTVVNVLD
+2510 TTQSGTVVNVLD

-2539 VTSTPTGAIVPNLDP
+2539 VTSTPTGTIVPNLDP
-2554 VTGDVTVPSG
+2554 VTGNVTVPSG
-2564 TPTGTYVIGYEICT
+2564 TPTGTYTIGYRICT
-2578 KVGTVTCSTATVTI
+2578 KSGTITCATATVVI

-2597 VTPTVL
+2597 VTPTNTTV
-2603 IATDDPVTVT
+2603 AKDDFRTTYVNTQVSGSVAANDLDPEGDTQVW
-2613 TTQSGTVVN
+2613 TTQTNTTGGHTFVLNADGTYTFTPSTDFVGTVSYTYEVCDNGTPQACATATIYISVRQVVTPTATSDTFTATTSTNTQTVGN
-2622 VLDNDK
+2622 VLNNDR
-2628 IGTNTPTTSDVTI
+2628 IGTNTPTTFDVTI
-2641 TVTSTP
+2641 TVTKTP
-2647 TGSVVPNLD
+2647 TGTIVPNLD
-2656 PSTGNVMVPSGTPTG
+2656 PVTGNVTVPSGTPTG

-2746 ITVTSTPTGTIV
+2746 ITVTSTPTGAIV
-2758 PNLDPSTGNVTVS
+2758 PNLDPVTGDVTIP

-2781 GYRICTKSGTITCA
+2781 GYSICTKSATITCA

-2814 AKDDFRTTYVNTQ
+2814 AKDDINNTYVNTP

-2846 TIQTNTVGGHS
+2846 TIQTNTVGGH
-2857 FVLNADGTYTFTP
+2857 T
-2870 STDFVGTVSYTYEVC
+2870 
-2885 DNGTPQ
+2885 
-2891 ACATATVYISVKQV
+2891 
-2905 ATPTATSDTF
+2905 
-2915 TATTSTNTQTVGN
+2915 
-2928 VLNNDRIGTNTPTT
+2928 
-2942 SDVTIT
+2942 
-2948 VTKTPTGAIVPILD
+2948 
-2962 PSTGDVTVP
+2962 
-2971 SGTPSGTYEIG
+2971 
-2982 YKICTKVGTVT
+2982 
-2993 CSTATVTITV
+2993 
-3003 TEVVTPTVLIATDDP
+3003 
-3018 VTVTTTQSGTVVNVL
+3018 
-3033 DNDKIGTN
+3033 
-3041 TPTTFDVTITV
+3041 
-3052 TSTPTGAIVPN
+3052 
-3063 LDPVTGNVMV
+3063 
-3073 PSGTPTGTYT
+3073 
-3083 IGYSICTKS
+3083 
-3092 GTITCATATVVITV
+3092 
-3106 TEVVTPTNTTVAK
+3106 
-3119 DDFRTT
+3119 
-3125 YVNTQ
+3125 
-3130 VSGSVAA
+3130 
-3137 NDLDPEGDT
+3137 
-3146 QVWTTQTNTVGGH
+3146 
-3159 SFVLNADGRYT
+3159 FVLNADGRYT

-3247 THTNPSHGTV
+3247 KHTNPSHGTV

-3286 NVTSTCKTARVH
+3286 NVTSTCATARVH

-3392 AYITVKGVVATPTAN
+3392 VYITVKGVVATPTAN

-3420 TVGNVLDNDR
+3420 TVGNVLDNDK
-3430 LGTNTPT
+3430 LGTKTPT

-3449 TGAIVPNLDPSTGN
+3449 TGTIVPNLDAVTGN
-3463 VMVPSGTPTG
+3463 VTVPSGTPTG
-3473 TYTIGYSICT
+3473 TYVIGYEICT
-3483 KSGTIT
+3483 KSATIT

-3652 DNVSRVFRAISNGRV
+3652 DNVNRVFRAISNGRV